1 MENIAKTPT
10 IIKVLSSVLGAVAGF
25 LWGEMDGL
33 MIALIAF
40 IVLDYVSGVLVG
52 ASKRKLNSQTSFR
65 GLCKKAMILLIVA
78 VAHIVDTQILG
89 GTASVFRSATCGLYI
104 ASEGLS
110 IMENAGKLGVPLP
123 RKLKE
128 VLEQLHDKSEED
140 SNGKDI

>member
-40 IVLDYVSGVLVG
+40 IVLDYISGVLVG
-52 ASKRKLNSQTSFR
+52 ASKHKLNSQTSFK

-78 VAHIVDTQILG
+78 VAHIVDKQILG
-89 GTASVFRSATCGLYI
+89 GTSSVFRSATCGLYI

-110 IMENAGKLGVPLP
+110 IMENAGKLGVPFP
-123 RKLKE
+123 KKLRE
-128 VLEQLHDKSEED
+128 MLEQLHDKSEED
-140 SNGKDI
+140 GK

>member
-1 MENIAKTPT
+1 MMENAAKVPT
-10 IIKVLSSVLGAVAGF
+10 IIKLLSGALGAVAGF

-110 IMENAGKLGVPLP
+110 ILENAGKLGVPLP
-123 RKLKE
+123 KKLKE
-128 VLEQLHDKSEED
+128 MLEQLHDKSEED
-140 SNGKDI
+140 GK

>member
-1 MENIAKTPT
+1 MMENAAKVPT

-123 RKLKE
+123 KKLKE

-140 SNGKDI
+140 GK

>member
-1 MENIAKTPT
+1 MMENAAKVPT
-10 IIKVLSSVLGAVAGF
+10 IIKVLSSSLGGAAGF

-40 IVLDYVSGVLVG
+40 IILDYVSGVLVG
-52 ASKRKLNSQTSFR
+52 ASKHKLNSQTSFK

-110 IMENAGKLGVPLP
+110 ILENAGKLGVPLP
-123 RKLKE
+123 KKLKE
-128 VLEQLHDKSEED
+128 MLEQLHNKSEED
-140 SNGKDI
+140 GK

>member
-40 IVLDYVSGVLVG
+40 IILDYVSGVLVG
-52 ASKRKLNSQTSFR
+52 ASKHKLNSQTSFK

-110 IMENAGKLGVPLP
+110 ILENAGKLGVPLP
-123 RKLKE
+123 KKLKE
-128 VLEQLHDKSEED
+128 MLEQLHNKSEED
-140 SNGKDI
+140 GK

>member
-40 IVLDYVSGVLVG
+40 IVLDYISGVLVG
-52 ASKRKLNSQTSFR
+52 AAKHKLNSQTSFK

-110 IMENAGKLGVPLP
+110 ILENAGKLGVPLP
-123 RKLKE
+123 KKLKE
-128 VLEQLHDKSEED
+128 MLEQLHNKSEED
-140 SNGKDI
+140 GK

>member
-40 IVLDYVSGVLVG
+40 IVLDYISGVLVG
-52 ASKRKLNSQTSFR
+52 AAKHKLNSQTSFK

-78 VAHIVDTQILG
+78 VAHIVDKQILG
-89 GTASVFRSATCGLYI
+89 GTSSVFRSATCGLYI

-110 IMENAGKLGVPLP
+110 IMENAGKLGVPFP
-123 RKLKE
+123 KKLRE
-128 VLEQLHDKSEED
+128 MLEQLHDKSEED
-140 SNGKDI
+140 GK